1 MKRILVVLGLFVATI
16 VPATAQTKANINDL
30 GWMAGDWKTSMGENT
45 AERSCSKLAGGSMTC
60 TLRVIAAGKVVWLE
74 FSALRDTPNGIVL
87 DTRFFTPDLQP
98 ADPVSNELVLKS
110 ATPNEWDFENPNGTQ
125 PKDAIITRLS
135 DDAMKGRADLV
146 DQQGKASVMDISW
159 QRVR

>member
-1 MKRILVVLGLFVATI
+1 MTFFAR
-16 VPATAQTKANINDL
+16 AQTNLNINDL
-30 GWMAGDWKTSMGENT
+30 GWMAGNWTASMDGNT
-45 AERSCSKLAGGSMTC
+45 AERSCSNPTGGSMTC

-74 FSALRDTPNGIVL
+74 FSALRETPSGIVL

-110 ATPNEWDFENPNGTQ
+110 ATANEWVFENPHGTQ
-125 PKDAIITRLS
+125 PKDAIVTRIGEN
-135 DDAMKGRADLV
+135 AMKGRADLV

>member
-1 MKRILVVLGLFVATI
+1 MKRILAIVGLFVAMSI
-16 VPATAQTKANINDL
+16 PATAQTKANINDL
-30 GWMAGDWKTSMGENT
+30 AWMAGDWNTSMGGST
-45 AERSCSKLAGGSMTC
+45 AERSCSKLVGGSMTC

-74 FSALRDTPNGIVL
+74 FSVLRDTPNGIVL

-110 ATPNEWDFENPNGTQ
+110 STANEWDFENPNGTQ
-125 PKDAIITRLS
+125 PKDAIITRLGEN
-135 DDAMKGRADLV
+135 AMNGHADLV

>member
-1 MKRILVVLGLFVATI
+1 
-16 VPATAQTKANINDL
+16 
-30 GWMAGDWKTSMGENT
+30 
-45 AERSCSKLAGGSMTC
+45 MTC

-74 FSALRDTPNGIVL
+74 FSVLRDTPNGIVL

-110 ATPNEWDFENPNGTQ
+110 STANEWDFENPNGTQ
-125 PKDAIITRLS
+125 PKDAIITRLGEN
-135 DDAMKGRADLV
+135 AMNGHADLV